1 MSGTPH
7 IGGFA
12 APSTSDYA
20 AFTYTGS
27 NLTQVVYKRGGASGD
42 VVGTLNL
49 TYDGSN
55 NVTSV
60 YWSLS

>member
-1 MSGTPH
+1 MSGVPH

-12 APSTSDYA
+12 APATADYA
-20 AFTYTGS
+20 GFTYTGS
-27 NLTQVVYKRGGASGD
+27 NLITVVYKQGGSSGT